1 MKNITKIT
9 ILFFCLIIFIIFQS
23 VFVENSGSNT
33 TLIDLI
39 NDQQDTAAIELINK
53 GYLINSK
60 NEYGYTPLHVASM
73 LGNNKIAELL
83 IKKGANLNAKSN
95 QGIIP
100 LISASALSGKIST
113 VKLLFDNMNDFNIK
127 NNNNQSL
134 LIQSVEL
141 NDFYLLQ
148 NLLIK
153 NIDIN
158 HKDKYGKTAL
168 HYAINKIEG
177 DAKIDLKMDSN
188 EIEEYKSNR
197 YGILLLL
204 LNNNSDIN
212 TTDNS
217 GHSPLSLSK
226 THTDKN
232 ISIILLEKSFK
243 NVIIR
248 SDN

>member
-1 MKNITKIT
+1 M
-9 ILFFCLIIFIIFQS
+9 FQS
-23 VFVENSGSNT
+23 VFVENSVDNT

-53 GYLINSK
+53 GNLINSK
-60 NEYGYTPLHVASM
+60 NEYGYTPLHIASM
-73 LGNNKIAELL
+73 LGNNKIADLL
-83 IKKGANLNAKSN
+83 IKKGANLNAKNN

-100 LISASALSGKIST
+100 LISASALSGKTST
-113 VKLLFDNMNDFNIK
+113 VKLLFDNMNEFNATNID
-127 NNNNQSL
+127 NQSL
-134 LIQSVEL
+134 LIQAVNL
-141 NDFYLLQ
+141 NDFFLMQ
-148 NLLIK
+148 NLLTK
-153 NIDIN
+153 NIGIN
-158 HKDKYGKTAL
+158 QKDKYGKTAL

-177 DAKIDLKMDSN
+177 DAKIDLIMDSN

-212 TTDNS
+212 MTDNS
-217 GHSPLSLSK
+217 GQSPLSLSK
-226 THTDKN
+226 THSDKN